1 MAKYTELYLDYVS
14 GGGAIPAAFSLIDG
28 FSDLFLQ
35 KYGASEIGFETEAIF
50 ALKLESRANLVMGDY
65 AERIRLLAQQY
76 AKIDAP
82 AKTIYENSTLT
93 RNTGARKSTSAT
105 DYGAQE
111 STSTELPFNAQNAE
125 PSIKNNTGAKRDANE
140 TNTDAS
146 TDSETRE
153 FNRNEGGAS
162 LDEVLRSLDYLNG
175 RVKHVLEECLGEF
188 KPLFMGIY

>member
-1 MAKYTELYLDYVS
+1 MV
-14 GGGAIPAAFSLIDG
+14 
-28 FSDLFLQ
+28 
-35 KYGASEIGFETEAIF
+35 
-50 ALKLESRANLVMGDY
+50 DY

-82 AKTIYENSTLT
+82 AKTIYENSTIT

-146 TDSETRE
+146 VDSETRGFE
-153 FNRNEGGAS
+153 RTEGGAS

-175 RVKHVLEECLGEF
+175 RVKHVLEECLSEF

>member
-1 MAKYTELYLDYVS
+1 MAKYTELYIDYVK
-14 GGGAIPAAFSLIDG
+14 GGGAIPASFGLIEG
-28 FSDLFLQ
+28 FADLFLQ
-35 KYGASEIGFETEAIF
+35 RYCASEIGLETEELF
-50 ALKLESRANLVMGDY
+50 ALKLESKANLVMNDY
-65 AERIRLLAQQY
+65 AERIKLLVLQY

-82 AKTIYENSTLT
+82 AKTIYESSTIT

-125 PSIKNNTGAKRDANE
+125 PSIKNNSGAKRDANE
-140 TNTDAS
+140 TKTDAS
-146 TDSETRE
+146 VDSETRE
-153 FNRNEGGAS
+153 FNHKEGGAS

-175 RVKHVLEECLGEF
+175 RVNHVLDECLKEF

>member
-1 MAKYTELYLDYVS
+1 MAKYTELYIDYVK
-14 GGGAIPAAFSLIDG
+14 GGGDIPASFGLIEG
-28 FSDLFLQ
+28 FADLFLQ
-35 KYGASEIGFETEAIF
+35 RYCASEIGFETEELF
-50 ALKLESRANLVMGDY
+50 ALKLESKANLVMGDY

-82 AKTIYENSTLT
+82 AKTIYEKSTLT

-111 STSTELPFNAQNAE
+111 STSTELPFNSQTAE
-125 PSIKNNTGAKRDANE
+125 PSIKNNSGAKRDENE
-140 TNTDAS
+140 TNTEAAV
-146 TDSETRE
+146 DSETRGYE
-153 FNRNEGGAS
+153 RSEGGAT
-162 LDEVLRSLDYLNG
+162 LDEILRSLEYLNG